1 MNRIIYLFALLFF
14 CTPISFAQEGDYGD
28 NKTALIIGN
37 SSYTDA
43 PLKNPE
49 NDAKV
54 ISETLRELGFDVLEY
69 TNLDGRGM
77 KMAMREF
84 SEKLKEKP
92 GVGLFYYAGHG
103 IQSGGTNYLVP
114 INSNIEEQFEIEFE
128 CIEADRALAVMELSN
143 NPFNI
148 VIMDA
153 CRNNPF
159 RSFSRSAGDA
169 GFKAPS
175 NPPTGSIIA
184 FATQPGK
191 TASDGT
197 GENGLYTQELVKA
210 MKMPGIPIED
220 VFKQVR
226 INVSRM
232 SDSKQV
238 PQEWSSLMGDFY
250 FKDKPAPPPVVAE
263 QPTTKTTSGSKTV
276 TVDSSEPQI
285 SFGTATKILGSI
297 ELTTMMSGIFYMD
310 GEVKNNG
317 EAISTGLVIPIN
329 DITIGTHILELRGQ
343 AGTWKQQIS
352 VRPNET
358 TKVLAELANNS
369 IVSSSGRDIN
379 STTSKPTTNTINTPP
394 INLIPKDNGDI
405 EIYGATEVD
414 SEAEPIQGMA
424 VFQMF
429 LKDEVVYPKKSKI
442 TGQVQVQ
449 FTVEKSG
456 VVSDVKVVRSLGS
469 NFDEEAIRVLNE
481 IGYCWKPAIKN
492 GKSVRQTVVIPVPF
506 SR

>member
-1 MNRIIYLFALLFF
+1 MNRILCFFTLLLF
-14 CTPISFAQEGDYGD
+14 CSAISFAQKGDYGN

-37 SSYTDA
+37 SLYEDA

-54 ISETLRELGFDVLEY
+54 IGETLRDLGFDVLEY

-169 GFKAPS
+169 GFTAPS

-210 MKMPGIPIED
+210 MKIPGIPIED

-232 SDSKQV
+232 SDAKQV

-250 FKDKPAPPPVVAE
+250 FKDKPAPVVVE
-263 QPTTKTTSGSKTV
+263 QPVTNNSTSSGSSTV
-276 TVDSSEPQI
+276 TVDASEPQI
-285 SFGTATKILGSI
+285 SFGTATKIVGSI

-310 GEVKNNG
+310 DKIMNNG
-317 EAISTGLVIPIN
+317 VAIGIGLVIPIN
-329 DITIGTHILELRGQ
+329 DITIGTHTLELRGQ
-343 AGTWKQQIS
+343 TGTWKQQIS

-358 TKVLAELANNS
+358 TKVLAELESNN
-369 IVSSSGRDIN
+369 IALSSGRDIN
-379 STTSKPTTNTINTPP
+379 NSNNSKSNDTP
-394 INLIPKDNGDI
+394 IIGDLIPKDKGDM
-405 EIYGATEVD
+405 EIYGSTEVD
-414 SEAEPIQGMA
+414 SKADPIEGMA

-429 LKDEVVYPKKSKI
+429 VKEGVIYPKKTKI

-449 FTVEKSG
+449 FIVEKSG
-456 VVSDVKVVRSLGS
+456 VISDAKVIRSLG
-469 NFDEEAIRVLNE
+469 NLFDEEAIRVINE

-492 GKSVRQTVVIPVPF
+492 GKAVRQTVVIPVPF
-506 SR
+506 AK